1 MRISRK
7 ANFFNQPVITILRL
21 LLQLQ
26 EAKNIARSRDQRVV
40 ELQLEAD
47 QLREQAAR
55 QNSIVSSLKKRIQV
69 VPSPTIYI
77 LLFFLSLFILKL
89 YYTYYSTNRI
99 EKLAPR
105 IITNFSLLLNRQKK
119 RSGIRGARE
128 ESLRRPRE
136 ERDRVARLATRLEVS
151 RGKGSR
157 MREEDTAI
165 GAGGTGREGIEGAGP
180 FQFSGFSHFPI
191 KLSKSR
197 IKLN

>member
-119 RSGIRGARE
+119 TFRNQRSERGIFTPPKGGARSRCKACNETRGITRKRFENARRGYGNWSRRHWTRGNRRSGPVPVFRFF
-128 ESLRRPRE
+128 
-136 ERDRVARLATRLEVS
+136 T
-151 RGKGSR
+151 
-157 MREEDTAI
+157 
-165 GAGGTGREGIEGAGP
+165 
-180 FQFSGFSHFPI
+180 FPY
-191 KLSKSR
+191 
-197 IKLN
+197 